1 MGNTTSLTQSTDVTN
16 LLTSAMTA
24 SMAATTNNSVQSN
37 TLDFT
42 NCDNITVSNFTQ
54 SNTSSFSSTA
64 LTSQSAQ
71 QSSNQSMLQTIVNQ
85 ASAQGL
91 IVQGSTTAADII
103 QNVQTAIT
111 NNMTSDTYTNISTSI
126 SQTNALTANNCKN
139 ANIVDMTQSN
149 QAAAMNQI
157 MTQNTSVQAVVSE
170 ITQNFKNTTSA
181 KTESHLWVIVSV
193 AIVAIIVAM
202 AVAGFIFY
210 KTEASLAK
218 ILIPLGITALIVI
231 PIVGLIGAAI
241 FYYFYD
247 KNKKKV
253 ADWTTPSCKT
263 NTDCSSYTLTMTDG
277 TKIATSCQAGFC
289 QPIECVNSACS
300 SGSGLTCYNA
310 SPGTAL
316 STTAKPTSNPGYCAL
331 PSTPPPASTPS

>member
-1 MGNTTSLTQSTDVTN
+1 MGNTTSLTQSSDVTN

-37 TLDFT
+37 TIDFT
-42 NCDNITVSNFTQ
+42 NCDNITISDFTQ

-91 IVQGSTTAADII
+91 IVQAGTTAADII

-139 ANIVDMTQSN
+139 ANIVNMTQSN
-149 QAAAMNQI
+149 QASAMNQI

-170 ITQNFKNTTSA
+170 ITQNFKNTSSATTTS
-181 KTESHLWVIVSV
+181 HVW
-193 AIVAIIVAM
+193 
-202 AVAGFIFY
+202 
-210 KTEASLAK
+210 
-218 ILIPLGITALIVI
+218 LIVC
-231 PIVGLIGAAI
+231 VGLIAAAI
-241 FYYFYD
+241 ITVAALWFTVKSEEYLMWIALALVVLGVPAVGIALGIWYFLY
-247 KNKKKV
+247 KRQEK
-253 ADWTTPSCKT
+253 ASAQWSTPSCKT
-263 NTDCSSYTLTMTDG
+263 NTDCSTYTLTMTDG
-277 TKIATSCQAGFC
+277 TKIATSCQSGFC

-300 SGSGLTCYNA
+300 SGLTCYNA

-316 STTAKPTSNPGYCAL
+316 STTTSPTSNPGYCAI
-331 PSTPPPASTPS
+331 PPTPAPAPAPTQSQ